1 MDLNDILK
9 DILDRY
15 EEQGDQPWDFLQELP
30 VHEGLTYG
38 DVLEIYVEAMYRL
51 DRDMYFRLTDNE
63 LINLTFEV
71 HKEIKEDTDL
81 SVLPMSDFDTI

>member
-15 EEQGDQPWDFLQELP
+15 EEQDNCPFDFLEELP

-63 LINLTFEV
+63 IINLTSEV
-71 HKEIKEDTDL
+71 RKEITDDTDL
-81 SVLPMSDFDTI
+81 SVLPMF